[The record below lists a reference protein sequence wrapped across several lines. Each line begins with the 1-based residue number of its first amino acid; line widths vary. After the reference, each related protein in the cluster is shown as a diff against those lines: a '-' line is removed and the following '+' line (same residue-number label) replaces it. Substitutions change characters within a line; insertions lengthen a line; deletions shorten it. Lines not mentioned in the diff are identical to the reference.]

1 MGKLLV
7 CILQRHLVLSVYSQK
22 KTVIFLFLSINQA
35 KTHKY
40 KFEHFIYEK
49 KQGFYGIS
57 PN

>member
-22 KTVIFLFLSINQA
+22 KTFIFLSLSINLA
-35 KTHKY
+35 KKHKY

-49 KQGFYGIS
+49 KQGFYGMN

>member
-22 KTVIFLFLSINQA
+22 KTFIFLFLSINRA
-35 KTHKY
+35 KMHKY

-49 KQGFYGIS
+49 KQGFYVIN

>member
-22 KTVIFLFLSINQA
+22 KTVILFLSINQA

>member
-7 CILQRHLVLSVYSQK
+7 CILQRHLVLSVYSLK
-22 KTVIFLFLSINQA
+22 KTFIFLFLSINQA
-35 KTHKY
+35 KTHKC

-49 KQGFYGIS
+49 KQGFYGIN

>member
-49 KQGFYGIS
+49 K
-57 PN
+57 

>member
-7 CILQRHLVLSVYSQK
+7 CILQRHLVLSVYSLK
-22 KTVIFLFLSINQA
+22 KTFIFLFLSINQA

-49 KQGFYGIS
+49 SKAFTV
-57 PN
+57 